1 MKQVIIHSMEAS
13 DLDGV
18 AALEELSFTSP
29 WSKQALQEAWQNP
42 NYIFA
47 VAKTEKGQVVGYA
60 GMLCVL
66 DEGDILNVAVSPAFQ
81 RQGIGSR
88 LMETLV
94 AYAQERSIRAMTL
107 EVRAGNQGAI
117 LLYEKMGFQKAGIR
131 KGFYDLPKEDAVIMW
146 KNDL

>member
-1 MKQVIIHSMEAS
+1 MEAS

-47 VAKTEKGQVVGYA
+47 VAKTEKSQVVGYA

-88 LMETLV
+88 LMESLI

-117 LLYEKMGFQKAGIR
+117 LLYERMGFQKAGIR